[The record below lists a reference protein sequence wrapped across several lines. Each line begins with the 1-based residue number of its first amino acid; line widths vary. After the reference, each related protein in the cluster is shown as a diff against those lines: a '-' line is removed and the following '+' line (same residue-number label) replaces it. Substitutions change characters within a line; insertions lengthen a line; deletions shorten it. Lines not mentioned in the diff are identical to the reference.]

1 LTVLGNVLLV
11 VAFSGVMT
19 IMAILAALI
28 MAKLIKID
36 MENSDDWTPAFYD
49 IDNDFVELNGE
60 KILYNEEDQE

>member
-19 IMAILAALI
+19 IMAILAALM
-28 MAKLIKID
+28 MAKLII
-36 MENSDDWTPAFYD
+36 ND
-49 IDNDFVELNGE
+49 IEEMYEQTYIVTKDGE